1 MWIEIDRAAI
11 AENYK
16 TFRSLIGSS
25 VKLMAGVKSNAYG
38 HDMWAFANEIQK
50 LGADWLGVDSIV
62 EALTLRSR
70 GTTIPILVLG
80 YVLPERLSEAAA
92 HDISIPISNKEHLKA
107 LAQVKTS
114 KPLKVHIKVDTGM
127 HRQGFLLSEIPE
139 VVSFLQ
145 STQFKNIAVLE
156 GLFTH
161 FASAKNPSFPQYTKN
176 QIAEFSQWKKAFEDV
191 GFSFISHT
199 AATAGAM
206 LFPES
211 HLDMVR
217 IGIGLYGLWPSTE
230 ARAFLKDSIT
240 LKPILSWKTVV
251 TEIKK
256 VPKGAKIGY
265 DSTETL
271 VRDSL
276 IAVCPVGYW
285 HGYSRKLSSIAR
297 VLVRGNY
304 CRVLGR
310 VSMDMIVIDVTD
322 VAGTKMGDEVVLIGK
337 SGKGEITLADMASLD
352 DTSYYETATRLNPL
366 MKRIYR

>member
-1 MWIEIDRAAI
+1 MW
-11 AENYK
+11 
-16 TFRSLIGSS
+16 
-25 VKLMAGVKSNAYG
+25 KS
-38 HDMWAFANEIQK
+38 
-50 LGADWLGVDSIV
+50 
-62 EALTLRSR
+62 
-70 GTTIPILVLG
+70 IL
-80 YVLPERLSEAAA
+80 
-92 HDISIPISNKEHLKA
+92 
-107 LAQVKTS
+107 
-114 KPLKVHIKVDTGM
+114 
-127 HRQGFLLSEIPE
+127 
-139 VVSFLQ
+139 
-145 STQFKNIAVLE
+145 
-156 GLFTH
+156 
-161 FASAKNPSFPQYTKN
+161 
-176 QIAEFSQWKKAFEDV
+176 W
-191 GFSFISHT
+191 
-199 AATAGAM
+199 
-206 LFPES
+206 
-211 HLDMVR
+211 
-217 IGIGLYGLWPSTE
+217 
-230 ARAFLKDSIT
+230 
-240 LKPILSWKTVV
+240 WKTVV